1 MYLAIFFSNVRP
13 RCGRLSAIPVVPR
26 GMQFFKLSGPPAI
39 CAESPPARSSHLVVR
54 TTIECT
60 HGRER
65 FDGLRCSPGR
75 RLTYDDLLLFPEGDG
90 LRHEIIDGVHYVTPS
105 PSLRHQDLV
114 GRLYLAIGNFLATR
128 PGLGRIF
135 LRLDVVFTI
144 HDVVEPD
151 SVFVAGDQTDILTEA
166 NIQGPPA
173 IVIEILSKSTR
184 SRTNESRR
192 SSSIAAATGYWIVDP
207 DRNQLTVYRRERSA
221 LGACST
227 LSAADSAVL
236 TTASIPGF
244 SLSLSDLF
252 RPTI

>member
-1 MYLAIFFSNVRP
+1 MV
-13 RCGRLSAIPVVPR
+13 
-26 GMQFFKLSGPPAI
+26 SGA
-39 CAESPPARSSHLVVR
+39 H
-54 TTIECT
+54 
-60 HGRER
+60 
-65 FDGLRCSPGR
+65 PGR

-90 LRHEIIDGVHYVTPS
+90 VRHEIIDGVHYVTPS

-128 PGLGRIF
+128 PGIGRIF
-135 LRLDVVFTI
+135 LSPLDVVFTI

-151 SVFVAGDQTDILTEA
+151 LVFVAGDQTDILTEA

-184 SRTNESRR
+184 SRDERIKKELFDR
-192 SSSIAAATGYWIVDP
+192 GGVREYWIVDP
-207 DRNQLTVYRRERSA
+207 DRSQVTVYRRERSA
-221 LGACST
+221 LDARST

>member
-1 MYLAIFFSNVRP
+1 MV
-13 RCGRLSAIPVVPR
+13 
-26 GMQFFKLSGPPAI
+26 SGA
-39 CAESPPARSSHLVVR
+39 H
-54 TTIECT
+54 
-60 HGRER
+60 
-65 FDGLRCSPGR
+65 PGR

-90 LRHEIIDGVHYVTPS
+90 VRHEIIDGVHYVTPS

-128 PGLGRIF
+128 PGIGRIF
-135 LRLDVVFTI
+135 LSPLDVVFTI

-151 SVFVAGDQTDILTEA
+151 LVFVAGDQTDILTEA

-184 SRTNESRR
+184 SRDERIKKELFDR
-192 SSSIAAATGYWIVDP
+192 GGVREYWIVDS
-207 DRNQLTVYRRERSA
+207 DRSQVAVYRRERSA
-221 LGACST
+221 LDARST